1 LAISIFFE
9 MRAKSTALNLIQGAS
24 IDREEVQDFAMIKE
38 LGSENEVIWSRWCK
52 NAERAPDRDAII
64 HWVAGEEPFRWTFS
78 SLIETA
84 EGLAATLTERDIGKG
99 DVCAIVMRHN
109 SMLYPL
115 YLAIVC
121 MGAIPAVLA
130 YPNPRLHPDKFRQ
143 GIDGMSLRSGLHWV
157 FTERD
162 LEETLR
168 HSLQKPGSTIKGLHF
183 PLEWK
188 TGDALTKEQL
198 DRVITRHSVV
208 NRDDPLLLQHSSGTT
223 GLQKP
228 VLLSHRA
235 VLEHVKCYGQ
245 AIGLNENDKIVSWL
259 PLYHDMGLIA
269 AFHLP
274 LAFGVPT
281 VQIDPFEWVMVP
293 SLLLDAVSMERG
305 TISWLP
311 NFAYNMMADKIADDE
326 LDSIN
331 LESWRLVINCSEPVR
346 HESHHRFVGRFQHCG
361 LNPLAISSCYAMA
374 ETTFATTQT
383 PPGTPPASLALD
395 RLALAQ
401 GKVKI
406 AQDADQ
412 AKICVSSGKTI
423 TGCQVR
429 IVDENRQDLG
439 ERTIGEI
446 AIRSRSMFDGYRNYP
461 EKTAEVLCDDWYYSG
476 DYGFVNRGD
485 YYVIGRKKDIII
497 VAGNNI
503 YPEDLE
509 DVVGKVEGVIPGRV
523 IAFGEEDKELGT
535 EHVSVIAESG
545 TTDDQRQRKLK
556 MDIIQA
562 AMAIDVSITKVYLVP
577 PRWLIKSSAGKP
589 SRKANKDRILYISE
603 TTGSKTNDYAG
614 IEARHISS
622 AQVG

>member
-1 LAISIFFE
+1 
-9 MRAKSTALNLIQGAS
+9 
-24 IDREEVQDFAMIKE
+24 MINE
-38 LGSENEVIWSRWCK
+38 LGSENEVIWDRWCK

-78 SLIETA
+78 ALIETA
-84 EGLAATLTERDIGKG
+84 EGLAATLIERDIGKG
-99 DVCAIVMRHN
+99 DVCAIIMRHN
-109 SMLYPL
+109 RIVYPL

-121 MGAIPAVLA
+121 VGAIPAVLA

-143 GIDGMSLRSGLHWV
+143 GIEGMSLRSGLDWV
-157 FTERD
+157 FTERA
-162 LEETLR
+162 LEGTVGP
-168 HSLQKPGSTIKGLHF
+168 SLVKPDSTIKGVHF

-188 TGDALTKEQL
+188 TGPALTKEQFR
-198 DRVITRHSVV
+198 RVITRHSMV

-235 VLEHVKCYGQ
+235 VLEHVEHYGR
-245 AIGLNENDKIVSWL
+245 AIGLNEDDTIVSWL

-293 SLLLDAVSMERG
+293 ALLLDAVSIERG

-326 LDSIN
+326 LDGIS

-346 HESHHRFVGRFQHCG
+346 YESHQRFVERFKHCG

-383 PPGTPPASLALD
+383 PPATPPSLLALD
-395 RLALAQ
+395 RAALAQ
-401 GKVKI
+401 GKIKI
-406 AQDADQ
+406 AQDTDQ
-412 AKICVSSGKTI
+412 AKTCVSSGKTI
-423 TGCQVR
+423 AGCQVR
-429 IVDENRQDLG
+429 IVDENRQDVG
-439 ERTIGEI
+439 EKTIGEI

-461 EKTAEVLCDDWYYSG
+461 EKTAEVLCDGWYCSG
-476 DYGFVNRGD
+476 DYGFVDRGD

-523 IAFGEEDKELGT
+523 IAFGEENGELGT

-545 TTDDQRQRKLK
+545 ITDDQRQRKLK
-556 MDIIQA
+556 MDIIEA
-562 AMAIDVSITKVYLVP
+562 AMAIDVSITNVYLVP

-589 SRKANKDRILYISE
+589 SRKANKERILSSSE
-603 TTGSKTNDYAG
+603 TRGFETNDYAG
-614 IEARHISS
+614 VEARHTIG

>member
-1 LAISIFFE
+1 
-9 MRAKSTALNLIQGAS
+9 
-24 IDREEVQDFAMIKE
+24 MIKE
-38 LGSENEVIWSRWCK
+38 LGSENEVIWNRWYK

-78 SLIETA
+78 ALIDTA
-84 EGLAATLTERDIGKG
+84 EGLAATLVERDICKG
-99 DVCAIVMRHN
+99 DVCAIIMRHN
-109 SMLYPL
+109 RILYPL

-121 MGAIPAVLA
+121 VGAIPAVLA

-143 GIDGMSLRSGLHWV
+143 GIDGMSLRSGLDWV

-162 LEETLR
+162 LEETVR
-168 HSLQKPGSTIKGLHF
+168 PSLEKSDSTIKGLHF

-188 TGDALTKEQL
+188 TGHALTREQL
-198 DRVITRHSVV
+198 DRVITRHNMV

-235 VLEHVKCYGQ
+235 VLEHVKYYGR

-281 VQIDPFEWVMVP
+281 VQIDPFEWVIVP
-293 SLLLDAVSMERG
+293 ALLLDAVSLERG

-326 LDSIN
+326 LDGIS

-346 HESHHRFVGRFQHCG
+346 HESHQRFVGRFQHCG

-383 PPGTPPASLALD
+383 PPGTPPSLFPLD
-395 RLALAQ
+395 RIALAQ
-401 GKVKI
+401 GKVKM
-406 AQDADQ
+406 AQDGGQ

-423 TGCQVR
+423 AGCQVR
-429 IVDENRQDLG
+429 IVDENRQDVG

-446 AIRSRSMFDGYRNYP
+446 AIRSRSMFDGYRNYL
-461 EKTAEVLCDDWYYSG
+461 EKTAEVLCDGWYYSG
-476 DYGFVNRGD
+476 DYGFANRGD

-503 YPEDLE
+503 YPEDVE
-509 DVVGKVEGVIPGRV
+509 DVVGKVEGVIPGRL
-523 IAFGEEDKELGT
+523 IAFGEEDRELGT

-545 TTDDQRQRKLK
+545 ITDDQRQRKLT
-556 MDIIQA
+556 MDIIEA
-562 AMAIDVSITKVYLVP
+562 AMAIDVSITNVYLVP

-589 SRKANKDRILYISE
+589 SRKANKERILSSSE
-603 TTGSKTNDYAG
+603 TRGSKTNDYAG
-614 IEARHISS
+614 IEACYTNS